1 MIIHNQPFEENM
13 RQVVMQINQSAEKYE
28 DLELRQL
35 AQDLD
40 ILIKNR
46 QVPSEGDMEFL
57 QKQAYN
63 EGREEGYDDGY
74 DAGYEAGQEDT

>member
-1 MIIHNQPFEENM
+1 MIIHNQPFEDNLKL
-13 RQVVMQINQSAEKYE
+13 VVLNINQAAERYE